1 MLNCSRIRSRVTRPR
16 ARAASLFLSTR
27 ANEREM
33 TFRVP
38 ECRRYSIV
46 ACLMKIIARG
56 RAIIYMDDSRMIGAQ
71 MQVQMHLRMH
81 RGLL

>member
-1 MLNCSRIRSRVTRPR
+1 
-16 ARAASLFLSTR
+16 
-27 ANEREM
+27 
-33 TFRVP
+33 
-38 ECRRYSIV
+38 
-46 ACLMKIIARG
+46 MKIIARG